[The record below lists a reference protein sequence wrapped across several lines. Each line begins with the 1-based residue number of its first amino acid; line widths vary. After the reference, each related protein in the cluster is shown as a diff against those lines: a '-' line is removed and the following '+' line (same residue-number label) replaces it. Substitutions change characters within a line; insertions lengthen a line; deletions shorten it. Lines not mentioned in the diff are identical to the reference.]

1 MRRWHIYAIA
11 AAIAVVLGLCAAVQS
26 ELIAFYAND
35 HLRWSTALIDGL
47 GYWFLWA
54 VLVFPLHRITRL
66 LPRHIAQW
74 KTIALL
80 AGLGLVVAPF
90 LSLVYFLLLFLL
102 LHKSPSMIVSHFLV
116 PEFIRNYIYF
126 GGAVAVS
133 YGIRAYQRNAQ
144 LEGQLAKAQLQAL
157 QMQLHPHFL
166 FNTLN
171 SISALVRNDPEIAD
185 EMIQRLGD
193 FLRITLEHASV
204 TDLTLSEELEF
215 VTCYLQIEEVRFSD
229 RLKTSLDIAPDAR
242 NVRVPKLILQ
252 PLVENAIRHGIANR
266 PSAGRIDITAR
277 RVDGHLRIVVRDD
290 GPGMPGSPKTG
301 IGLGNTQERLK
312 QLYGNAH
319 RLALENSPDGGLAV
333 TLELPVEH
341 HG

>member
-1 MRRWHIYAIA
+1 MRRWQTYTA
-11 AAIAVVLGLCAAVQS
+11 AAAVAVVLGLCAAVQS

-35 HLRWSTALIDGL
+35 HLRWRTALIDGI
-47 GYWFLWA
+47 GYWLLWA
-54 VLVFPLHRITRL
+54 ILIFPLYRITL
-66 LPRHIAQW
+66 LFPPQTAKW
-74 KTIALL
+74 KTVALF
-80 AGLGLVVAPF
+80 AALGLVFAP
-90 LSLVYFLLLFLL
+90 LMSLIYFLLLFVL
-102 LHKSPSMIVSHFLV
+102 LHKSPDMIVSHFLV
-116 PEFIRNYIYF
+116 PEFIRNYLYY
-126 GGAVAVS
+126 GSAVAVS
-133 YGIRAYQRNAQ
+133 YGIRAYQRSAQ
-144 LEGQLAKAQLQAL
+144 LEAQLAKAQLQAL

-204 TDLTLSEELEF
+204 TDLPLSEELEF
-215 VTCYLQIEEVRFSD
+215 VSCYLQIEEVRFSD
-229 RLKTSLDIAPDAR
+229 RLKTSLDIAPDTR

-290 GPGMPGSPKTG
+290 GPGIPGPPKTG

-312 QLYGNAH
+312 QLYGDAH

-333 TLELPVEH
+333 TLEIPVDRH
-341 HG
+341 A